1 MKVVC
6 INDSKRPAGVPATA
20 WVKKGKEYTV
30 TDAANMARQ
39 RGILGYKLAEVQMP
53 EDSEYQYYSA
63 HRFRPVDD
71 INDNEAE
78 EAVEELL
85 EEVFEEELE
94 LV

>member
-6 INDSKRPAGVPATA
+6 INDSKRPAGVPANC
-20 WVKKGKEYTV
+20 WIEKGKTYTV
-30 TDAANMARQ
+30 IDAKNMARQ
-39 RGILGYKLAEVQMP
+39 RGILGYKFAEISMP

-71 INDNEAE
+71 VNDSQAE

-85 EEVFEEELE
+85 EEVFEEEL
-94 LV
+94 V